1 VPRGGRAGVPA
12 AAGAGVGGL
21 AVTREQ
27 ELAERLAALE
37 QRLDRACAAA
47 GRARDAVALVA
58 VTKFH
63 PASDIASLRDLGVSR
78 FGESRDQE
86 AQQKAAEVVGVRWHF
101 VGRLQTN
108 KAASVAAY
116 ASVVESCDRLRLVSA
131 LAAGAVRAEREV
143 EVLVQVSLDGDP
155 SRGGAPA
162 ADVPALADAV
172 AAAEGLRLSGVM
184 AVAPLDEEPAR
195 AFGRLAE
202 LAERLRRDHPDSR
215 EVSAGMSADLEQA
228 VASGSTSV
236 RVGTALLGPRPPAL
250 R

>member
-1 VPRGGRAGVPA
+1 MTRA
-12 AAGAGVGGL
+12 
-21 AVTREQ
+21 Q
-27 ELAERLAALE
+27 ELAERLAVVE
-37 QRLDRACAAA
+37 QRLVRACADA
-47 GRARDAVALVA
+47 GRARDDVALVA

-63 PASDIASLRDLGVSR
+63 PASDVAALRDLGVQR

-86 AQQKAAEVVGVRWHF
+86 ARQKAAEVDGVRWHF

-116 ASVVESCDRLRLVSA
+116 ASVVESCDRLRLVGPLS
-131 LAAGAVRAEREV
+131 AGAVRAGREV

-155 SRGGAPA
+155 SRGGAPG

-172 AAAEGLRLSGVM
+172 AAGRGLRLAGLM
-184 AVAPLDEEPAR
+184 AVAPLDEEPQR

-202 LAERLRRDHPDSR
+202 LAERVRHDHPDAR
-215 EVSAGMSADLEQA
+215 QLSAGMSADLEQA
-228 VASGSTSV
+228 VARGSTSV

>member
-1 VPRGGRAGVPA
+1 MSPATRA
-12 AAGAGVGGL
+12 
-21 AVTREQ
+21 Q
-27 ELAERLAALE
+27 ELASRLSSLEERIGA
-37 QRLDRACAAA
+37 ACAAA
-47 GRARDAVALVA
+47 GRARDEVALVA

-63 PASDIASLRDLGVSR
+63 PASDVEALRELGVQR

-86 AQQKAAEVVGVRWHF
+86 ASAKAAEVDGVRWHF

-116 ASVVESCDRLRLVSA
+116 ASVVESCDRLRLVAPLS
-131 LAAGAVRAEREV
+131 AGAVRAARELD
-143 EVLVQVSLDGDP
+143 VLVQVSLDDDP

-172 AAAEGLRLSGVM
+172 ASAEGLRLAGVM
-184 AVAPLDEEPAR
+184 AVAPLEQDPAL
-195 AFGRLAE
+195 AFERLAR
-202 LAERLRRDHPDSR
+202 LAERLRQDHPGAR
-215 EVSAGMSADLEQA
+215 ELSAGMSGDLEAA
-228 VASGSTSV
+228 VACGSTSV

>member
-1 VPRGGRAGVPA
+1 MSA
-12 AAGAGVGGL
+12 AAAPVQR
-21 AVTREQ
+21 AD
-27 ELAERLAALE
+27 ELAGRLAAVE
-37 QRLDRACAAA
+37 QRLEAACAAA
-47 GRARDAVALVA
+47 GRTRDEVALVA

-63 PASDIASLRDLGVSR
+63 PGSDVAVLRGLGVSR

-86 AQQKAAEVVGVRWHF
+86 ARAKAAEVDGVRWHF
-101 VGRLQTN
+101 VGRLQRN
-108 KAASVAAY
+108 KAASVAGY
-116 ASVVESCDRLRLVSA
+116 AAVVESCDRLRLVEPLS
-131 LAAGAVRAEREV
+131 AGAVRAGREV

-155 SRGGAPA
+155 SRGGAVA

-172 AAAEGLRLSGVM
+172 AAAPGLSLSGLM

-202 LAERLRRDHPDSR
+202 LAERLRRDHPDAR
-215 EVSAGMSADLEQA
+215 QLSAGMSADLEQA
-228 VASGSTSV
+228 IACGSTSV

>member
-1 VPRGGRAGVPA
+1 MTRA
-12 AAGAGVGGL
+12 
-21 AVTREQ
+21 Q
-27 ELAERLAALE
+27 ELAERLAVVE
-37 QRLDRACAAA
+37 QRLVRACADA
-47 GRARDAVALVA
+47 GRARDDVALVA

-63 PASDIASLRDLGVSR
+63 PASDVAALRDLGVQR

-86 AQQKAAEVVGVRWHF
+86 ARQKAAEVDGVRWHF

-116 ASVVESCDRLRLVSA
+116 ASVVESCDRLRLVGPLS
-131 LAAGAVRAEREV
+131 AGAVRAGREV

-172 AAAEGLRLSGVM
+172 AAGRGLRLAGLM
-184 AVAPLDEEPAR
+184 AVAPLDEEPQR

-202 LAERLRRDHPDSR
+202 LAERVRHDHPDAR
-215 EVSAGMSADLEQA
+215 QLSAGMSADLEPA
-228 VASGSTSV
+228 VTCGSTSV

>member
-1 VPRGGRAGVPA
+1 MTRA
-12 AAGAGVGGL
+12 
-21 AVTREQ
+21 R
-27 ELAERLAALE
+27 ELAERLAVVE
-37 QRLDRACAAA
+37 QRLARACADA
-47 GRARDAVALVA
+47 GRAREDVALVA

-63 PASDIASLRDLGVSR
+63 PASDVAALRDLGVQR

-86 AQQKAAEVVGVRWHF
+86 AGPKAAEVDGVRWHF
-101 VGRLQTN
+101 VGRLQRN

-116 ASVVESCDRLRLVSA
+116 ASVVESCDRLRLVGPLS
-131 LAAGAVRAEREV
+131 AGAVRAGREV

-155 SRGGAPA
+155 TRGGAPA

-172 AAAEGLRLSGVM
+172 ASAPGLRLSGLM
-184 AVAPLDEEPAR
+184 AVAPLDEDPAR

-202 LAERLRRDHPDSR
+202 LAERLRQDHPDAR
-215 EVSAGMSADLEQA
+215 QLSAGMSADLEQA
-228 VASGSTSV
+228 IACGSTSV